1 MIALYNSRT
10 KRFNGELT
18 HQVNLSVT
26 VRTVRTVQVQEEGFP
41 LIIFTIIPCQKN
53 LMMIAV
59 MHLVS
64 GEQCPSSM
72 RY

>member
-18 HQVNLSVT
+18 HQVNQYVT

-41 LIIFTIIPCQKN
+41 LRNHLHHHPLPEESDDDRGHAPC
-53 LMMIAV
+53 L
-59 MHLVS
+59 
-64 GEQCPSSM
+64 
-72 RY
+72 R